1 MRSSREK
8 LVATSA
14 SEDDSPG
21 IATRSQPAWRSG
33 NRRNR
38 TQDGRSGS
46 WGGRHDEAAAA
57 GSGSAL
63 DEWDEA
69 ELAHLSPDSQKRE
82 RRRIANR
89 ACARRIRQRKTEL
102 LGDLT
107 ARVALLQGDNTRL
120 LATLTDVTRCWRD
133 STIEN
138 CELRSQI
145 ALLQA
150 EGSRTSGG
158 SSGTGSDGGDLL
170 GSPAG
175 LGRQLLSPGWPLPM
189 VL

>member
-1 MRSSREK
+1 
-8 LVATSA
+8 
-14 SEDDSPG
+14 
-21 IATRSQPAWRSG
+21 
-33 NRRNR
+33 
-38 TQDGRSGS
+38 
-46 WGGRHDEAAAA
+46 
-57 GSGSAL
+57 
-63 DEWDEA
+63 
-69 ELAHLSPDSQKRE
+69 
-82 RRRIANR
+82 
-89 ACARRIRQRKTEL
+89 
-102 LGDLT
+102 
-107 ARVALLQGDNTRL
+107 VALLQGDNTRL
-120 LATLTDVTRCWRD
+120 LATLTGEDKVSCCFRAFTIGLLSTVLLPACPTDVTRCWRD